1 MSIILL
7 LFFTTLR
14 GFIALIYDN
23 LTVRPLFSTN
33 PSGKYQP
40 GALNVTWI
48 TETTPTRGNNTPVQ
62 GTQDRFADFVVWDT
76 ETTIYFI
83 VGELKS
89 TNEKVWVRDYRGSEP
104 WCPGE
109 VMEQTGP
116 VSYRVPVG
124 EQTWNRHAEQLRHN
138 TTATNESETSDTTE
152 EDIPTTR
159 SRPQRDVKPPER
171 LTYYLPGEQLQN

>member
-1 MSIILL
+1 MCKKDGLSKCFWEILH
-7 LFFTTLR
+7 
-14 GFIALIYDN
+14 DN

-62 GTQDRFADFVVWDT
+62 GTQDRVADFVVWDT

-83 VGELKS
+83 VGEIKS
-89 TNEKVWVRDYRGSEP
+89 TNEKVWVRDYCGGEP

-109 VMEQTGP
+109 VMEQ
-116 VSYRVPVG
+116 R
-124 EQTWNRHAEQLRHN
+124 RR
-138 TTATNESETSDTTE
+138 
-152 EDIPTTR
+152 R
-159 SRPQRDVKPPER
+159 KK
-171 LTYYLPGEQLQN
+171 